1 MQNITDIE
9 MLQQTINIQSC
20 LMSGHSIEA
29 IFRNESSFIFD
40 ETGAEM
46 GALCTF
52 NHNLLQLEFMIEK
65 KNIFHHFL
73 KSYGLHSD
81 TLVLETIGKKL
92 INSVKQEHEYIR
104 KNNIEEFFI
113 DSVSKDKIKHLQNL
127 NKITES
133 LILPI
138 FSFEDR
144 LIGCLYLCFTENEQI
159 DVERLLD
166 IRKMMQTV
174 IRPFYDEKTR
184 RFTSKRIEMNRDI
197 PILTNKEKHVLK
209 KLLSAKSYSEIADE
223 LNISVNTVKTHV
235 KHIYAKYEV
244 KSKLE
249 LANKILIL
257 DQPLR
262 F

>member
-1 MQNITDIE
+1 MRQISDIE
-9 MLQQTINIQSC
+9 LLQETINIQSC
-20 LMSGHSIEA
+20 LMVGHSIEA

-40 ETGAEM
+40 ETAAQM
-46 GALCTF
+46 GALCIY
-52 NHNLLQLEFMIEK
+52 NKNILQLEFMVEKQSIFHDFLK
-65 KNIFHHFL
+65 KNNL
-73 KSYGLHSD
+73 QSN
-81 TLVLETIGKKL
+81 TLVLDSMGKKM
-92 INSVKQEHEYIR
+92 IKAVKNEELYIR
-104 KNNIEEFFI
+104 QNTLEYFFI
-113 DSVSKDKIKHLQNL
+113 DSVPKDRIKQFQKSNDL
-127 NKITES
+127 TES
-133 LILPI
+133 IELPI
-138 FSFEDR
+138 FSFKDR
-144 LIGCLYLCFTENEQI
+144 LIGCLYLCFTENERI
-159 DVERLLD
+159 DIERLLD

-249 LANKILIL
+249 LANKVNAGLIS
-257 DQPLR
+257 
-262 F
+262 